1 MKPMITIE
9 SDGGDMFVVRNGKR
23 IAKRQRNSNPQKRG
37 SWTPLEPG
45 IVVRDGPNL
54 EYIEI
59 EINGIRVH

>member
-1 MKPMITIE
+1 
-9 SDGGDMFVVRNGKR
+9 MFVVRNGKR